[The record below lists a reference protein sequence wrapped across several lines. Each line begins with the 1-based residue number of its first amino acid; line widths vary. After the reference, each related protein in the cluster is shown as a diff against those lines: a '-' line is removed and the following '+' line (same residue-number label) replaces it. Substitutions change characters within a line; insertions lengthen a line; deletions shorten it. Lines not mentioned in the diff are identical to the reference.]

1 MIFQLLGPTKWPYGC
16 QLKYVN
22 GYNFRLA
29 SVNENDNS
37 SSSILFNTQPTHIS
51 QSSIRLDELEPNE
64 SCEVSVHLKSPD
76 ECQMYQC
83 QLKLFT
89 QYNQPFGDPI
99 WLLLSVEE
107 GGVLGIT
114 QQLNSISGF
123 NHVNKKINQN
133 PFSAFNVNANNNTL
147 ASVSSINPAT
157 KRMGKSISPDLDEEK
172 RPDFYDDMFS

>member
-1 MIFQLLGPTKWPYGC
+1 
-16 QLKYVN
+16 
-22 GYNFRLA
+22 
-29 SVNENDNS
+29 
-37 SSSILFNTQPTHIS
+37 
-51 QSSIRLDELEPNE
+51 
-64 SCEVSVHLKSPD
+64 
-76 ECQMYQC
+76 MYQC